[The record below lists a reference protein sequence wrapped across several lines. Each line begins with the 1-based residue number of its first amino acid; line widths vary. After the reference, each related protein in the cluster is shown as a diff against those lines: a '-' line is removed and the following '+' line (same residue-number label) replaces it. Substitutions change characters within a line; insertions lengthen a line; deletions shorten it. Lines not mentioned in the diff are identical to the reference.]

1 MPRSTPGRTTQTT
14 TTPGHAATRTMTS
27 VLLGLVAV
35 APLLVGSC
43 ASNDAGEPRVR
54 VVKNEEQ
61 AAPQGGIP
69 PDKQAEIQLVLQQ
82 RDTSTLK
89 CYQDVLNEKHTRA
102 FKGTVFVMLTI
113 EPSGQASDVKVVGGS
128 LNNPEVGQCLVEK
141 IKEFEF
147 PPIPH
152 TGSMQY
158 EYRFEP
164 AY

>member
-1 MPRSTPGRTTQTT
+1 MPRFRLGRSA
-14 TTPGHAATRTMTS
+14 PM
-27 VLLGLVAV
+27 
-35 APLLVGSC
+35 PLLMAAAAVLAASSC
-43 ASNDAGEPRVR
+43 ASSGGESGERRVT
-54 VVKNEEQ
+54 VVKNEE
-61 AAPQGGIP
+61 PQVAVGGIP
-69 PDKQAEIQLVLQQ
+69 PDKQAEIQLILQQ

-102 FKGTVFVMLTI
+102 FKGSVFVMLTI
-113 EPSGQASDVKVVGGS
+113 EPSGQASNVKVVGGS
-128 LNNPEVGQCLVEK
+128 LNNDEVGQCLCAK

>member
-1 MPRSTPGRTTQTT
+1 MPR
-14 TTPGHAATRTMTS
+14 
-27 VLLGLVAV
+27 
-35 APLLVGSC
+35 LLVGSLLAAAVIAASC
-43 ASNDAGEPRVR
+43 AGGETGERRVT
-54 VVKNEEQ
+54 VVKNEE
-61 AAPQGGIP
+61 PQVAMGGIP
-69 PDKQAEIQLVLQQ
+69 PDKQAEIQLLLQQ

-89 CYQDVLNEKHTRA
+89 CYQDVLNEKHTRT
-102 FKGTVFVMLTI
+102 FKGSVFVMLTI
-113 EPSGQASDVKVVGGS
+113 EPSGQASDVKVVGGT
-128 LNNPEVGQCLVEK
+128 LNNAEVGQCLCEK